1 MLSAQNVECYPHAAP
16 GATNI
21 IQNRSTQA
29 KKENY
34 MKILHTAD
42 WHLGHRLHEQS
53 QFEEQTLFLTWIENY
68 ITEEKIDV
76 LLISGDIF
84 DTNAPS
90 NQSLEMYYNFLMKL
104 KNTSCQSI
112 VITGGN
118 HDSPGTLNAPRHVL
132 NALNIKVVGKATE
145 NIEDEVFEIDIID
158 EKVIVGAVPYLR
170 DGDIRK
176 AVAGES
182 FEDLTDKYKQALIN
196 HYNKS
201 AEHCELINTTNAPV
215 VGMGHLFATGG
226 SVSDSEQN
234 IYVGSLG
241 HIGAEDFPKY
251 FDYIALGHLHRPQI
265 IGGNEKVRY
274 SGSPNILS
282 FSEIKYDK
290 KIIVLTIENN
300 EISTINDVL
309 VPCFRNFY
317 KIEGTVQ
324 ECIEKFP
331 DLISNEHELTPWV
344 ELALTQEHNIN
355 TDEIKKAAEPYPF
368 EILKTGLKNQRRLRG
383 IEELLEETKSIK
395 ELLPTEVFKLKCKE
409 IGYDLEENPAIE
421 DAFNEILQSVKNQ

>member
-1 MLSAQNVECYPHAAP
+1 
-16 GATNI
+16 
-21 IQNRSTQA
+21 
-29 KKENY
+29 

-42 WHLGHRLHEQS
+42 WHLGHRLQEQS
-53 QFEEQTLFLTWIENY
+53 QVEEQTLFLNWVENY
-68 ITEEKIDV
+68 INEGKIDV
-76 LLISGDIF
+76 LLVSGDIF

-104 KNTSCQSI
+104 KSTSCQSI
-112 VITGGN
+112 IITGGN
-118 HDSPGTLNAPRHVL
+118 HDSPGTLNAPKHIL
-132 NALNIKVVGKATE
+132 NALSIKVVGKATE
-145 NIEDEVFEIDIID
+145 NIEDEVFEIDVNG
-158 EKVIVGAVPYLR
+158 EKVIIGAVPYLR

-182 FEDLTDKYKQALIN
+182 FEDLTNKYKQALIN
-196 HYNKS
+196 HYQES
-201 AEHCELINTTNAPV
+201 ATQCRLINTTDAPV
-215 VGMGHLFATGG
+215 IAMGHLFATGG
-226 SVSDSEQN
+226 SVSESEQN

-241 HIGAEDFPKY
+241 HIGAADFPTY

-300 EISTINDVL
+300 EISAINDIL
-309 VPCFRNFY
+309 VPRFRNFY
-317 KIEGTVQ
+317 KVEGSVS
-324 ECIEKFP
+324 ECIEQFP
-331 DLISNEHELTPWV
+331 NLISNEYKLTPWV
-344 ELALTQEHNIN
+344 EIALTEEHNIN
-355 TDEIKKAAEPYPF
+355 TDELKKAAEPYPF
-368 EILKTGLKNQRRLRG
+368 EILKTALKNHRRLRG

-409 IGYDLEENPAIE
+409 IGFDLEENPAIE